1 MFRFGLCPEAVHFAV
16 TLALVA
22 RMTRASAS
30 GIVQDVP
37 WDTLNCPLSDYAIFP
52 GTTGCELDRPPSTAM
67 AWPLT

>member
-30 GIVQDVP
+30 GTV
-37 WDTLNCPLSDYAIFP
+37 
-52 GTTGCELDRPPSTAM
+52 
-67 AWPLT
+67 